1 MKAMLLSAGVGRRM
15 YPLTLDL
22 PKAAIPVLGRP
33 LAVQILHRLA
43 QAGVEQAV
51 LNLHHHPDTLRRLL
65 GQGGDAGLPRVYF
78 TYEETILGTA
88 GGLRNAA
95 HLLRGE
101 GPILVHN
108 GDFLADI
115 DIAAAL
121 RAHCQS
127 GRAATLVLAPRRP
140 GYSVVDVDA
149 DGRVLSLAGEPRAE
163 RRRVAGQHLFTGCHV
178 MEEEVLDRIPP
189 QGPSHIVSNVYREL
203 AREGRLGSFMHDG
216 FWWEFGSPELYLE
229 GSLRL
234 LDLSVEQRAKVA
246 CHDAVQQLDEALAA
260 IGAGVN
266 VDDGARL
273 RGRVALGLA
282 SRVGRDCHLEDSV
295 VMPESWIGPS
305 CRLERAVVAPGLELP
320 AGFEVEQALVCRD
333 SHSEAALP
341 DSTRRV
347 EGLLVH
353 SFELRTV

>member
-1 MKAMLLSAGVGRRM
+1 MKVMLLSAGIGRRM

-43 QAGVEQAV
+43 QGGVEEAV
-51 LNLHHHPDTLRRLL
+51 LNLHHHPATLRRLL
-65 GQGGDAGLPRVYF
+65 GGNSDAGLPRVHF

-108 GDFLADI
+108 SDFLSDI

-121 RAHCQS
+121 RAHRQS
-127 GRAATLVLAPRRP
+127 GHAATLVLAPHRP
-140 GYSVVDVDA
+140 GYSLVDVDA
-149 DGRVLSLAGEPRAE
+149 DGRILSLAGEPRAE
-163 RRRVAGQHLFTGCHV
+163 LGRVAGRYLFTGCHV
-178 MEEEVLDRIPP
+178 IGEEVFDRIPTR
-189 QGPSHIVSNVYREL
+189 GPSHIVSDVYREL
-203 AREGRLGSFMHDG
+203 AREGRLGSFLHDG

-234 LDLSVEQRAKVA
+234 LGLSVEQRTNIA
-246 CHDAVQQLDEALAA
+246 CHDPVQPLDEALVAV
-260 IGAGVN
+260 GVGVN

-273 RGRVALGLA
+273 SGRVALGLA

-295 VMPESWIGPS
+295 VMPESWVGPS
-305 CRLERAVVAPGLELP
+305 CRLERAVVAQGIELP
-320 AGFEVEQALVCRD
+320 AGFQVEHALVCRD
-333 SHSEAALP
+333 PDPGATLA

-347 EGLLVH
+347 DGLLVH
-353 SFELRTV
+353 SFEPRTV